1 MDTLY
6 TIDLDDNYRID
17 VSQDFSGA
25 TDNPASWLDE
35 SAVVYDCGG
44 LSLPHGRS
52 GYCYNDDEADTIADA
67 VAYYDDDW
75 PETIGAALTRHYARK
90 GWDCLVR
97 NVYPGRVYDIYT
109 EFIAVAPGNGTAH
122 DLARLMSQ
130 WRDGDVYV
138 LELQRRTKC
147 PYCHTVEWQTLDA
160 LGGVYGDDVA
170 SEAAAMASAHKVTS
184 CAA

>member
-75 PETIGAALTRHYARK
+75 L
-90 GWDCLVR
+90 
-97 NVYPGRVYDIYT
+97 YT